1 MNTVKTTSR
10 GVQESDV
17 WAAADALIAQ
27 GLRPTIE
34 RVRQHIGRGS
44 PNTVS
49 PMLETWFATLGRRLG
64 VAGEQDPAVL
74 QSVPDPVQSMAQEL
88 WETAKEEAKNAASA
102 LLEQREG
109 ALKNAEQEL
118 ETHKDQLKQR
128 EAAME
133 AQKEAMNQALQTAQ
147 AQAQDLARRLDE
159 MQQQLQDRDQRLE
172 ELRDEL
178 SKAVRQREQQQ
189 HKHSE
194 EIQAAAA
201 ERQRMAEQ
209 YAGNERHMLNEVDR
223 ARQEL
228 TTARKTVQ
236 EQERKAEARIQDLQ
250 NRFEQSEQDNLNLHT
265 QLQSAQNT
273 AALAQE
279 RAADLKSLLEAQ
291 QRLAAVAS
299 NGQDSPTAATQPR
312 RNTLAT
318 TRRSINRNRGR
329 SLR

>member
-1 MNTVKTTSR
+1 MNTPKTTSR

-27 GLRPTIE
+27 GLRPTMD

-64 VAGEQDPAVL
+64 VAGEQDPSVL
-74 QSVPDPVQSMAQEL
+74 QSVPDPVQRLAQDLWEMAQE
-88 WETAKEEAKNAASA
+88 EAKESA
-102 LLEQREG
+102 RHALAQRED
-109 ALKNAEQEL
+109 ALKAAEQE
-118 ETHKDQLKQR
+118 QLTQKEQLAQR
-128 EAAME
+128 EVTMQ
-133 AQKEAMNQALQTAQ
+133 AQKEAMNQALQAAQ
-147 AQAQDLARRLDE
+147 AQAQDLVRRLDE
-159 MQQQLQDRDQRLE
+159 VQLQLQDRDQRLE
-172 ELRDEL
+172 ELREEL
-178 SKAVRQREQQQ
+178 SAANRQRELQQQ
-189 HKHSE
+189 KHGE
-194 EIQAAAA
+194 EIQASAL

-228 TTARKTVQ
+228 TTAKKTQ
-236 EQERKAEARIQDLQ
+236 QDQERKAEARFQEQLTRIEQ
-250 NRFEQSEQDNLNLHT
+250 FEKDILGLHA

-291 QRLAAVAS
+291 QRLALQDASGVA
-299 NGQDSPTAATQPR
+299 QPIR
-312 RNTLAT
+312 RTTLAAA
-318 TRRSINRNRGR
+318 RRSIYKTRGR
-329 SLR
+329 TLR

>member
-1 MNTVKTTSR
+1 MNTPKTTSR

-64 VAGEQDPAVL
+64 VAGEQDPSVL
-74 QSVPDPVQSMAQEL
+74 QSVPDPVQRLAQDLWEMAQE
-88 WETAKEEAKNAASA
+88 EAKESA
-102 LLEQREG
+102 RHALAQRED
-109 ALKNAEQEL
+109 ALKAAEQE
-118 ETHKDQLKQR
+118 QLTQKEQLAQR
-128 EAAME
+128 EVTMQ
-133 AQKEAMNQALQTAQ
+133 AQKEAMNQALQAAQ
-147 AQAQDLARRLDE
+147 AQAQDLVRRLDE
-159 MQQQLQDRDQRLE
+159 VQQQLQDRDQRLE
-172 ELRDEL
+172 ELREEL
-178 SKAVRQREQQQ
+178 SAANRQRELQQQ
-189 HKHSE
+189 KHGE
-194 EIQAAAA
+194 EIQASAL

-228 TTARKTVQ
+228 TAAKKTQ
-236 EQERKAEARIQDLQ
+236 QDQERKAEARFQEQLTRIEQ
-250 NRFEQSEQDNLNLHT
+250 FEKDILGLHA

-291 QRLAAVAS
+291 QRLAL
-299 NGQDSPTAATQPR
+299 QDGSGLAQPIR
-312 RNTLAT
+312 RTTLAAA
-318 TRRSINRNRGR
+318 RRSINKTRGR
-329 SLR
+329 TLR

>member
-1 MNTVKTTSR
+1 MNTPKTTSR

-64 VAGEQDPAVL
+64 VAGEQDPSVL
-74 QSVPDPVQSMAQEL
+74 QSVPDPVQRLAQDLWEMAQE
-88 WETAKEEAKNAASA
+88 EAKESA
-102 LLEQREG
+102 RHALAQRED
-109 ALKNAEQEL
+109 ALKAAEQE
-118 ETHKDQLKQR
+118 QLTQKEQLAQR
-128 EAAME
+128 EVTMQ
-133 AQKEAMNQALQTAQ
+133 AQKEAMNQALQAAQ
-147 AQAQDLARRLDE
+147 AQAQDLVRRLDE
-159 MQQQLQDRDQRLE
+159 VQQQLQDRDQRLE
-172 ELRDEL
+172 ELREEL
-178 SKAVRQREQQQ
+178 SAANRQRELQQQ
-189 HKHSE
+189 KHGE
-194 EIQAAAA
+194 EIQASAL

-228 TTARKTVQ
+228 TAAKKTQ
-236 EQERKAEARIQDLQ
+236 QDQERKAEARFQEQLTRIEQ
-250 NRFEQSEQDNLNLHT
+250 FEKDILGLHA

-291 QRLAAVAS
+291 QRLALQDAS
-299 NGQDSPTAATQPR
+299 GLAQPIR
-312 RNTLAT
+312 RTTLAA
-318 TRRSINRNRGR
+318 TRRSINKTRGR
-329 SLR
+329 TLR

>member
-1 MNTVKTTSR
+1 MNTPKTTSR

-64 VAGEQDPAVL
+64 VAGEQDPSVL
-74 QSVPDPVQSMAQEL
+74 QSVPDPVQRLAQDLWEMAQE
-88 WETAKEEAKNAASA
+88 EAKESA
-102 LLEQREG
+102 RHALAQRED
-109 ALKNAEQEL
+109 ALKAAEQQ
-118 ETHKDQLKQR
+118 QLTQKEQLAQR
-128 EAAME
+128 EVTMQ
-133 AQKEAMNQALQTAQ
+133 AQKEAMNQALQAAQ
-147 AQAQDLARRLDE
+147 AQAQDLVRRLDE
-159 MQQQLQDRDQRLE
+159 VQQQLQDRDQRLE
-172 ELRDEL
+172 ELREEL
-178 SKAVRQREQQQ
+178 TAANRQRELQQQ
-189 HKHSE
+189 KHGE
-194 EIQAAAA
+194 EIQASAL

-228 TTARKTVQ
+228 TTAKKSQ
-236 EQERKAEARIQDLQ
+236 QDQERKAEARFQEQLTRIEQ
-250 NRFEQSEQDNLNLHT
+250 FEKDILGLHA

-279 RAADLKSLLEAQ
+279 RVADLKSLLEAQ
-291 QRLAAVAS
+291 QRLALQDAS
-299 NGQDSPTAATQPR
+299 GLAQPIR
-312 RNTLAT
+312 RTTLAAA
-318 TRRSINRNRGR
+318 RRSINKTRGR
-329 SLR
+329 TLR

>member
-1 MNTVKTTSR
+1 MNTPKSTSR

-64 VAGEQDPAVL
+64 VAGEQDPSVL
-74 QSVPDPVQSMAQEL
+74 QSVPDPVQRLAQDLWEMAQE
-88 WETAKEEAKNAASA
+88 EAKESA
-102 LLEQREG
+102 RHALAQRED
-109 ALKNAEQEL
+109 ALKAAEQE
-118 ETHKDQLKQR
+118 QLTQKEQLAQR
-128 EAAME
+128 EVTMQ
-133 AQKEAMNQALQTAQ
+133 AQKEAMNQALQAAQ
-147 AQAQDLARRLDE
+147 AQAQDLVRRLDE
-159 MQQQLQDRDQRLE
+159 VQQQLQDRDQRLE
-172 ELRDEL
+172 ELREEL
-178 SKAVRQREQQQ
+178 SAANRQRELQQQ
-189 HKHSE
+189 KHGE
-194 EIQAAAA
+194 EIQASAL

-228 TTARKTVQ
+228 TTAKKTQ
-236 EQERKAEARIQDLQ
+236 QDQERKAEARFQEQLTRIEQ
-250 NRFEQSEQDNLNLHT
+250 FEKDILGLHA

-291 QRLAAVAS
+291 QRLALQDASGVA
-299 NGQDSPTAATQPR
+299 QPIR
-312 RNTLAT
+312 RTTLAAA
-318 TRRSINRNRGR
+318 RRSINKTRGR
-329 SLR
+329 TLR

>member
-1 MNTVKTTSR
+1 MNTPKTTSR

-64 VAGEQDPAVL
+64 VAGEQDPSVL
-74 QSVPDPVQSMAQEL
+74 QSVPDPVQRLAQDLWEMAQE
-88 WETAKEEAKNAASA
+88 EAKESA
-102 LLEQREG
+102 RHALAQRED
-109 ALKNAEQEL
+109 ALKAAEQE
-118 ETHKDQLKQR
+118 QLTQKEQLAQR
-128 EAAME
+128 EVTMQ
-133 AQKEAMNQALQTAQ
+133 AQKEAMNQALQAAQ
-147 AQAQDLARRLDE
+147 AQAQDLVRRLDE
-159 MQQQLQDRDQRLE
+159 VQQQLQDRDQRLE
-172 ELRDEL
+172 ELREEL
-178 SKAVRQREQQQ
+178 SAANRQRELQQQ
-189 HKHSE
+189 KHGE
-194 EIQAAAA
+194 EIQASAL

-228 TTARKTVQ
+228 TAAKKTQ
-236 EQERKAEARIQDLQ
+236 QDQERKAEARFQEQLTRIEQ
-250 NRFEQSEQDNLNLHT
+250 FEKDILGLHA

-291 QRLAAVAS
+291 QRLALQDGSGVA
-299 NGQDSPTAATQPR
+299 QPIR
-312 RNTLAT
+312 RTTLAAA
-318 TRRSINRNRGR
+318 RRSINKTRGR
-329 SLR
+329 TLR

>member
-1 MNTVKTTSR
+1 MNTPKTTSR

-64 VAGEQDPAVL
+64 VAGEQDPSVL
-74 QSVPDPVQSMAQEL
+74 QSVPDPVQRLAQDLWEMAQE
-88 WETAKEEAKNAASA
+88 EAKESA
-102 LLEQREG
+102 RHALAQRED
-109 ALKNAEQEL
+109 ALKAAEQQ
-118 ETHKDQLKQR
+118 QLTQKEQLAQR
-128 EAAME
+128 EVTMQ
-133 AQKEAMNQALQTAQ
+133 AQKEAMNQALQAAQ
-147 AQAQDLARRLDE
+147 AQAQDLVRRLDE
-159 MQQQLQDRDQRLE
+159 VQQQLQDRDQRLE
-172 ELRDEL
+172 ELREEL
-178 SKAVRQREQQQ
+178 TAANRQRELQQQ
-189 HKHSE
+189 KHGE
-194 EIQAAAA
+194 EIQASAL

-228 TTARKTVQ
+228 TTAKKSQ
-236 EQERKAEARIQDLQ
+236 QDQERKAEARFQEQLTRIEQ
-250 NRFEQSEQDNLNLHT
+250 FEKDILGLHA

-279 RAADLKSLLEAQ
+279 RVADLKSLLEAQ
-291 QRLAAVAS
+291 QRLALQDASGVA
-299 NGQDSPTAATQPR
+299 QPIR
-312 RNTLAT
+312 RTTLAAA
-318 TRRSINRNRGR
+318 RRSINKTRGR
-329 SLR
+329 TLR

>member
-1 MNTVKTTSR
+1 MPKTSAR

-64 VAGEQDPAVL
+64 VAGEQDPSVL
-74 QSVPDPVQSMAQEL
+74 QSVPDPVQRMAQEL
-88 WETAKEEAKNAASA
+88 WETAQEEAKASA
-102 LLEQREG
+102 IQALAKRED
-109 ALKNAEQEL
+109 ALKEAEQ
-118 ETHKDQLKQR
+118 QQQ
-128 EAAME
+128 
-133 AQKEAMNQALQTAQ
+133 AQKEQLTQREVTMQAQKDAMNHALQAAQ

-159 MQQQLQDRDQRLE
+159 VQQQLQDRDQRLE
-172 ELRDEL
+172 ELREEV
-178 SKAVRQREQQQ
+178 SAANRQRELQQQ
-189 HKHSE
+189 KHGE
-194 EIQAAAA
+194 ELQTAAL

-228 TTARKTVQ
+228 TVSKKSYQ
-236 EQERKAEARIQDLQ
+236 DQERKSEARYQEQLSRIEQ
-250 NRFEQSEQDNLNLHT
+250 FEQDILDLHT

-279 RAADLKSLLEAQ
+279 RAADLKNLLDAQ
-291 QRLAAVAS
+291 QRLALHEGSAQAS
-299 NGQDSPTAATQPR
+299 TAR
-312 RNTLAT
+312 RNTLAV
-318 TRRSINRNRGR
+318 TRRAINKTRTRT
-329 SLR
+329 LR

>member
-1 MNTVKTTSR
+1 MNTPKTTSR

-64 VAGEQDPAVL
+64 VAGEQDPSVL
-74 QSVPDPVQSMAQEL
+74 QSVPDPVQRLAQDLWEMAQE
-88 WETAKEEAKNAASA
+88 EAKESA
-102 LLEQREG
+102 RHALAQRED
-109 ALKNAEQEL
+109 ALKAAEQE
-118 ETHKDQLKQR
+118 QLTQKEQLAQR
-128 EAAME
+128 EVTMQ
-133 AQKEAMNQALQTAQ
+133 AQKEAMNQALQAAQ
-147 AQAQDLARRLDE
+147 AQAQDLVRRLDE
-159 MQQQLQDRDQRLE
+159 VQQQLQDRDQRLE
-172 ELRDEL
+172 ELREEL
-178 SKAVRQREQQQ
+178 SAANRQRELQQQ
-189 HKHSE
+189 KHGE
-194 EIQAAAA
+194 EIQASAL

-228 TTARKTVQ
+228 TAAKKTQ
-236 EQERKAEARIQDLQ
+236 QDQERKAEARFQEQLTRIEQ
-250 NRFEQSEQDNLNLHT
+250 FEKDILGLHA

-291 QRLAAVAS
+291 QRLALQDASGVA
-299 NGQDSPTAATQPR
+299 QPIR
-312 RNTLAT
+312 RTTLAAA
-318 TRRSINRNRGR
+318 RRSINKTRGR
-329 SLR
+329 TLR

>member
-1 MNTVKTTSR
+1 MNTPKTTSR

-64 VAGEQDPAVL
+64 VAGEQDPSVL
-74 QSVPDPVQSMAQEL
+74 QSVPDPVQRLAQDLWEMAQE
-88 WETAKEEAKNAASA
+88 EAKESA
-102 LLEQREG
+102 RHALAQRED
-109 ALKNAEQEL
+109 ALKAAEQE
-118 ETHKDQLKQR
+118 QLTQKEQLAQR
-128 EAAME
+128 EVTMQ
-133 AQKEAMNQALQTAQ
+133 AQKEAMNQALQAAQ
-147 AQAQDLARRLDE
+147 AQAQDLVRRLDE
-159 MQQQLQDRDQRLE
+159 VQQQLQDRDQRLE
-172 ELRDEL
+172 ELREEL
-178 SKAVRQREQQQ
+178 SAANRQRELQQQ
-189 HKHSE
+189 KHGE
-194 EIQAAAA
+194 EIQASAL

-228 TTARKTVQ
+228 TTAKKTQ
-236 EQERKAEARIQDLQ
+236 QDQERKAEARFQEQLTRIEQ
-250 NRFEQSEQDNLNLHT
+250 FEKDILGLHA

-291 QRLAAVAS
+291 QRLALQDASGVA
-299 NGQDSPTAATQPR
+299 QPIR
-312 RNTLAT
+312 RTTLAAA
-318 TRRSINRNRGR
+318 RRSINKTRGR
-329 SLR
+329 TLR

>member
-1 MNTVKTTSR
+1 MNMPKTSTR

-64 VAGEQDPAVL
+64 VAGEQDPSVL
-74 QSVPDPVQSMAQEL
+74 QSVPDPVQRMAQEL
-88 WETAKEEAKNAASA
+88 WETAQEEAKASA
-102 LLEQREG
+102 VLALAKRED
-109 ALKNAEQEL
+109 ALKEAEQE
-118 ETHKDQLKQR
+118 QL
-128 EAAME
+128 
-133 AQKEAMNQALQTAQ
+133 AQKEQLAQREVTMQAQKDAMNHALQAAQ

-159 MQQQLQDRDQRLE
+159 VQQQLQDRDQRLE
-172 ELRDEL
+172 ELREEV
-178 SKAVRQREQQQ
+178 AAANRQRELQQQ
-189 HKHSE
+189 KHGE
-194 EIQAAAA
+194 ELQAASL

-228 TTARKTVQ
+228 TASKKSHQ
-236 EQERKAEARIQDLQ
+236 DQERKSEARYQEQLSRIEQ
-250 NRFEQSEQDNLNLHT
+250 FEQDMLGLHT

-279 RAADLKSLLEAQ
+279 RAADLKNLLDAQ
-291 QRLAAVAS
+291 QRLAMHEAAGAAS
-299 NGQDSPTAATQPR
+299 PAR
-312 RNTLAT
+312 RNTLAA
-318 TRRSINRNRGR
+318 TRRAINKTRTRT
-329 SLR
+329 LR